1 MPPFP
6 PAEINLSQSQ
16 EVLFIAAAVVVCL
29 LVGLAAALLGRRSG
43 RRAISQRLA
52 SLGTRLGLDPP
63 EDEYN
68 IETSL
73 SYLEQVTGGAAQAVT
88 ESSSDA
94 IRLRRSLDTLTQGV
108 VLCDENGTV
117 IYRNGRA
124 NALMVSRHGDAL
136 AAQAVTE
143 VLEDAWHQGSAERT
157 LDLYGPPRRTLQV
170 RARQI
175 DDGRRPL
182 GVIALIEDVS
192 ERRRL
197 EEIRRDF
204 VANVSHELKT
214 PMGALGLLA
223 ETLVSEPDPDV
234 AQRLAGRIHNEAFR
248 VSRII
253 DDLLDL
259 SRIESEEAPPREPV
273 LVNLVMADAIE
284 RVRATA
290 DQRGI
295 EIVLHEPS
303 PPVAVMG
310 DRRQLVSAMHA
321 LLENAITYSYDNS
334 KVVVTGTV
342 QRTHSN
348 LDHPSVGSSAVT
360 SGEGRAWEAPANRGG
375 ARGARRRNAGLGET
389 GGGGPGRGT
398 DRPGRH
404 RGASLHARDP
414 RPVHGARRVRDLGRG
429 GDRHHGTGTG
439 IAGPTRRGG
448 RRDGSAGDTRGGV
461 AQLAHRGARQRAPV
475 RAGPRHRDPRPGPR
489 PHLRALLPGRPR
501 PQPRHRRYRPRP
513 LNSASRRQQ
522 PPGLGRRRVPRG
534 RGIDLHPRPA
544 HSGGA
549 RRMSKAGTSK
559 APGRKGGRA
568 ATGEGPVKVLLAED
582 EESFIEA
589 LMIGLSNEG
598 FRVTVARDGSE
609 ALQLFE
615 ETAPDILLLD
625 LMLPKLSGIDVCR
638 TIRARSQVPII
649 MVTAKGTEID
659 TVVALEVGADDYV
672 TKPYRLRELV
682 ARMRAVLRRTPG
694 GPESADVAGAIEFG
708 SDGAWESNGIKVDFD
723 QRRVFVRGEEVHLRR
738 KEFELLRLLVENSGR
753 VLTRDVLI
761 DRVWGTDYIGDT
773 KTLDVHIKRLRS
785 RIEADPST
793 PLLITTVRGVGYRFA
808 AAS

>member
-1 MPPFP
+1 MTQ
-6 PAEINLSQSQ
+6 AII
-16 EVLFIAAAVVVCL
+16 VIAIAVAVAV
-29 LVGLAAALLGRRSG
+29 LVGFIAALLGRRSG
-43 RRAISQRLA
+43 RRAIAQRLA

-68 IETSL
+68 VETSL
-73 SYLEQVTGGAAQAVT
+73 AYLEQVTGGAAQAVT

-136 AAQAVTE
+136 AAQAVTD
-143 VLEDAWHQGSAERT
+143 VLEDAWHEGSAERT

-182 GVIALIEDVS
+182 GVIALIEDIS

-223 ETLVSEPDPDV
+223 ETLVAEPDPDV

-303 PPVAVMG
+303 PPVAVLG

-334 KVVVTGTV
+334 KVVVTGAV
-342 QRTHSN
+342 QRFNPELS
-348 LDHPSVGSSAVT
+348 HPSIARNLVEGGDEGDERDVLGRDPVTGEYPAVVADAGTAADATDAQRSGSGGSSG
-360 SGEGRAWEAPANRGG
+360 SGGQSG
-375 ARGARRRNAGLGET
+375 ADDADADTGET
-389 GGGGPGRGT
+389 ATTTSTKSRAAG
-398 DRPGRH
+398 
-404 RGASLHARDP
+404 SVDP
-414 RPVHGARRVRDLGRG
+414 VFTPEILDQYAPLGQ
-429 GDRHHGTGTG
+429 T
-439 IAGPTRRGG
+439 
-448 RRDGSAGDTRGGV
+448 
-461 AQLAHRGARQRAPV
+461 
-475 RAGPRHRDPRPGPR
+475 
-489 PHLRALLPGRPR
+489 
-501 PQPRHRRYRPRP
+501 
-513 LNSASRRQQ
+513 
-522 PPGLGRRRVPRG
+522 
-534 RGIDLHPRPA
+534 
-544 HSGGA
+544 
-549 RRMSKAGTSK
+549 
-559 APGRKGGRA
+559 APGVSA
-568 ATGEGPVKVLLAED
+568 ATGTTAPSMPVPPVVTAEGDAAGTGPAD
-582 EESFIEA
+582 ASAAIPPNWRIEERDNVRLSVQDHGVGIPARDLDRIFERFYRVDHGRSRDTGGTG
-589 LMIGLSNEG
+589 LGLSIVRHVANNHQGWVDVESREG
-598 FRVTVARDGSE
+598 EGSTFT
-609 ALQLFE
+609 LV
-615 ETAPDILLLD
+615 
-625 LMLPKLSGIDVCR
+625 LPIQ
-638 TIRARSQVPII
+638 A
-649 MVTAKGTEID
+649 E
-659 TVVALEVGADDYV
+659 
-672 TKPYRLRELV
+672 RL
-682 ARMRAVLRRTPG
+682 A
-694 GPESADVAGAIEFG
+694 
-708 SDGAWESNGIKVDFD
+708 
-723 QRRVFVRGEEVHLRR
+723 
-738 KEFELLRLLVENSGR
+738 
-753 VLTRDVLI
+753 
-761 DRVWGTDYIGDT
+761 
-773 KTLDVHIKRLRS
+773 
-785 RIEADPST
+785 
-793 PLLITTVRGVGYRFA
+793 
-808 AAS
+808 